1 MTALERAIKAVGSHA
16 DMARTLGV
24 LPQHITNWK
33 KRGVPAE
40 RCIAIE
46 EATRGAVTRHD
57 LREDVFGPAPGSQ
70 SEAA

>member
-1 MTALERAIKAVGSHA
+1 MLPIQRAIESVGSQA
-16 DMARTLGV
+16 DLARLLEV

-46 EATRGAVTRHD
+46 TATDGAVTRHD
-57 LREDVFGPAPGSQ
+57 LRPDVFGPPPSKRK
-70 SEAA
+70 AAA